1 MQATCMQEK
10 EATRKFMGEE
20 GLRDRSTEASLVPI
34 QTAVYKLAKVGESLE
49 KDDAKSAAATL
60 SDSWVQDFEA
70 AGASFAQT
78 PDNQAKLEIV
88 MTAIKGAQAAAGA
101 GNASRA
107 KIAFVGAVEA
117 IESWADSTGIA
128 KQLQGL

>member
-1 MQATCMQEK
+1 MQDK

-20 GLRDRSTEASLVPI
+20 GLRDRSTETSLVPI

-49 KDDAKSAAATL
+49 KDDAKAAAQTL
-60 SDSWVQDFEA
+60 SDSWVEEFET
-70 AGASFAQT
+70 AGALFAQT
-78 PDNQAKLEIV
+78 PDNKAKLEMILS
-88 MTAIKGAQAAAGA
+88 AINGAQAAAEA

-128 KQLQGL
+128 KQLNGL